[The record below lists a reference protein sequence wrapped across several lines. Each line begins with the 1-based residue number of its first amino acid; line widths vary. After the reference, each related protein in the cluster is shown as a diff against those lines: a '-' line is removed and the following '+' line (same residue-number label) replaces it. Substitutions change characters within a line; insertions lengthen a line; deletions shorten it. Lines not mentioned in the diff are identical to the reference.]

1 MFLGKLRNKF
11 GSITNLM
18 GKTSVALRRA
28 RYETLRD
35 ARLQASPK
43 GVAGYG
49 YKVFSQSDEDGVIN
63 QIFRRIGLTNRIFV
77 EFGVGDGLEN
87 NTAALLFDGWS
98 GLWIEGSKAYSD
110 RIISNM
116 SNLIDAG
123 RLKVVND
130 FVYPDNIDRLISS
143 NLEVEEIDLLSVDID
158 GNDAHVVKEIKCIN
172 PRVIVVEYNAKF
184 GPSIDFCM
192 KYDRNHVWRKSDNF
206 GASLKNYEKLMSMRG
221 YSLVGCNVVGT
232 NAFFVRSDLV
242 GELFD
247 QPYTS
252 EHHYEPA
259 RYELVGL
266 PAGHPAIHSTF
277 QSIL

>member
-1 MFLGKLRNKF
+1 
-11 GSITNLM
+11 M